1 MNRAAIFPTKYLAH
15 ADLGDKEVDVRIEST
30 TLEEMSVEGGSE
42 MKLVLSFVGAKKQM
56 IANVTNYNIIA
67 SLYGE
72 ETDDWPGHWIT
83 LWVDT
88 RIPFGSKLVSGIRVR
103 GVRPRAEL
111 EAMAPKPDPT
121 PAPPP
126 APAAPAFADVPD
138 SEIPF

>member
-15 ADLGDKEVDVRIEST
+15 ADLGDKEVDVRIESAD
-30 TLEEMSVEGGSE
+30 LDEMSVEGGSE

-56 IANVTNYNIIA
+56 ISNLTNYNIIA
-67 SLYGE
+67 NLYGE

-83 LWVDT
+83 LYVNT

-103 GVRPRAEL
+103 ASRPRAEL
-111 EAMAPKPDPT
+111 EMMAPKSDPT
-121 PAPPP
+121 PAPEPP
-126 APAAPAFADVPD
+126 PAPAFADVPD

>member
-15 ADLGDKEVDVRIEST
+15 ADLGDKEVDVRIESAD
-30 TLEEMSVEGGSE
+30 LDEMSVEGGSE

-56 IANVTNYNIIA
+56 ISNLTNYNMIA

-83 LWVDT
+83 LYVNT

-121 PAPPP
+121 PAPAPAPP
-126 APAAPAFADVPD
+126 APDFADVPD
-138 SEIPF
+138 DEIPF